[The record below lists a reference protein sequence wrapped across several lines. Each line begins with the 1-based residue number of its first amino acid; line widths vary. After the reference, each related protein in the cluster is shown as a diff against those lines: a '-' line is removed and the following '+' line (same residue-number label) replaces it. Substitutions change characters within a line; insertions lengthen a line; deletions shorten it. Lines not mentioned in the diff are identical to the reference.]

1 MSKFRKKYYAL
12 TAVFRPLPNFIIIGA
27 QKAGTTSLFHYI
39 CQHPQVFANNSKEI
53 HFFDRHHQL
62 GANWYR
68 SHFPLAG
75 RLQPGRRS
83 RMGEATPYYLCHP
96 HAPGRIAAL
105 LPKVKLIAV
114 LRHPVERAISHY
126 FHEKKKGR
134 EHLPI
139 LEAMQREEERCAG
152 EWQRMLEDASYFS
165 QTHQSFSYKQRGI
178 YIEQLQRYW
187 KFFSKEQIFIVE
199 SSRLF
204 SKPQAVLKQVFNF
217 LEIDSSIVIQDVAV
231 KNANPTKKAAEPEV
245 YAYLKQFF
253 APHNEMLQNAL
264 GQDFGW

>member
-1 MSKFRKKYYAL
+1 MNIFLQKYYAL
-12 TAVFRPLPNFIIIGA
+12 TAPLRPLPNFLVIGA
-27 QKAGTTSLFHYI
+27 QKSGTTSLFHYI
-39 CQHPQVFANNSKEI
+39 CQHPQVFTNNYKEI
-53 HFFDRHHQL
+53 HFFDLHYQL

-68 SHFPLAG
+68 SHFPLGG
-75 RLQPGRRS
+75 RLLPRRYI
-83 RMGEATPYYLCHP
+83 GEATPYYFCHP
-96 HAPGRIAAL
+96 HAPRRIAAL
-105 LPKVKLIAV
+105 LPTVKLIV
-114 LRHPVERAISHY
+114 ILRNPVERAISHY

-134 EHLPI
+134 EQLSL
-139 LEAMQREEERCAG
+139 LEALQQEEERCTG
-152 EWQRMLEDASYFS
+152 EWQKMLNEPSYLS

-187 KFFSKEQIFIVE
+187 DFFSKQQMLILE

-204 SKPQAVLKQVFNF
+204 TEPLAVLKQVFDF

-231 KNANPTKKAAEPEV
+231 KNANPSKNAAPPEV
-245 YAYLKQFF
+245 YAYLEQFF